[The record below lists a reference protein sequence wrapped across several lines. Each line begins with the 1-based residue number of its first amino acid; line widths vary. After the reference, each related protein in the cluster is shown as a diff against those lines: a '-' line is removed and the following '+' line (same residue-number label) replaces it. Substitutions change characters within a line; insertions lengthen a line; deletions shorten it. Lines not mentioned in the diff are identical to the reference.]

1 MENNVS
7 LEKFAYIDD
16 LTGLKNKHSLTK
28 DCESKKLG
36 DIHFIYIDLL
46 NFKKINQIMGYNA
59 GDDILQNISEKLIN
73 FCGKSEVYRIG
84 GDKFILLTENDYL
97 CDPTQLDHL
106 FNSPFK
112 HSDVQF
118 MVNARVAVLDYG
130 EFESSSIKDV
140 LMLFDYAIADAKVNK
155 INGVIEVRKNIQD
168 AFLEKREIEKHFFDG
183 VQRDKFFPK
192 FHPFVDTFTNE
203 IVGFETVSRWVFYD
217 KTIRPVQFLP
227 IAIYTGLI
235 FEIECKMFR
244 ETCKLLS
251 ELKTNKK
258 FKLTNGFKAAL
269 NFTMQ
274 TLSRIEINDLL
285 KVLEKY
291 NLTTKEI
298 IIELHE
304 EFIEEDNSTEKIKEL
319 RDVGFYIVLDSY
331 STKNSSLCYLADAGV
346 NAIKLDKELLERID
360 QDPEFRRMHSVYKF
374 MTELANKI
382 DIRVISDGI
391 TKPTN
396 IEMVKELGIN
406 IGIGPYY
413 SKPIMK
419 EEFIE
424 KFFVNWKS

>member
-1 MENNVS
+1 MDNNIS

-16 LTGLKNKHSLTK
+16 LTGLKNKHSLIR
-28 DCESKKLG
+28 DCESKKLE
-36 DIHFIYIDLL
+36 DIHFICIDLW

-73 FCGKSEVYRIG
+73 FCGKSEVYRIS
-84 GDKFILLTENDYL
+84 GDTFILLTENEFL
-97 CDPTQLDHL
+97 CDPSVLDKL

-118 MVNARVAVLDYG
+118 MINARVAVLDYG
-130 EFESSSIKDV
+130 EFESSSIKEV
-140 LMLFDYAIADAKVNK
+140 LMLFDYALADAKAKK
-155 INGVIEVRKNIQD
+155 INGVIEVHKNIQE

-192 FHPFVDTFTNE
+192 FHPFIDTFTNE
-203 IVGFETVSRWVFYD
+203 VVGFETVSRWVFYD

-235 FEIECKMFR
+235 FDIECKMFR

-251 ELKTNKK
+251 ELKNNKQ
-258 FKLTNGFKAAL
+258 FKLSKGFKAAL
-269 NFTMQ
+269 NFTIQ

-285 KVLEKY
+285 KVLNKY
-291 NLTTKEI
+291 KLSAKEI

-304 EFIEEDNSTEKIKEL
+304 EFIEEDNSTEKIREL
-319 RDVGFYIVLDSY
+319 RDAGFYIVLDSY

-346 NAIKLDKELLERID
+346 NAIKLDKALLERID
-360 QDPEFRRMHSVYKF
+360 QDPEYRRMHSVYSF

-391 TKPTN
+391 SSVSN
-396 IEMVKELGIN
+396 IDMVKDLGIN

-424 KFFVNWKS
+424 KFFVNWKN